1 WGLLHIRNY
10 DAPIHRHDLQRI
22 LEKRVVDLEEQVA
35 SLTKVVNELQMGQ
48 GQVIDKPITSKKASR
63 KISSQGET
71 SEEILSWVDKSYIL
85 SRVATTS
92 FIVAIALA
100 LRTAADSGII
110 DLQMGSFVG
119 MLYALGLLVY
129 GWFAYKEKSI
139 QAPVF
144 ILWGTIIMCGVVVEA
159 HRVFAT
165 VPTEMAYVAMA
176 ITGLV
181 TTIISRVHHVALP
194 VFVGT
199 LGMSFGS
206 FALNYPSPVFPYLVI
221 ILGLAN
227 IFATYATRLLRASWL
242 RWLLLVLTLFMV
254 QIWDLKLAIY
264 LGRLSPENLDFSVKG
279 LLPSITFLGL
289 VFVSIAFLGV
299 MGKVQE
305 KISKFDVV
313 LPVIN
318 VCWIYLAASYAIGQG
333 LTTYF
338 VFGTVAMIA
347 ALGHLGIAW
356 CLVNRAE
363 GGALGTTPFAMAGG
377 LLMAFAAP
385 MAIGHAVIGTALVA
399 LLAIGM
405 AWVSVQ
411 RSNLGLRLTSYLLQL
426 YACSALVVL
435 LWATDGTKPSVVGA
449 LSSGLLASIAFLH
462 YFWARRHPPVDGDTI
477 MDKLNKNDRGASVL
491 LIASLISGF
500 FTMRVGLYQVLDFL
514 HVATQ
519 SAFGGAQS
527 VLINVTAA
535 VLLWLSLV
543 RRNKELRNVAVVI
556 TVVGAGKVFMMD
568 MVQLN
573 GMPLMISVFTFGL
586 VAALASFVLG
596 RWNKSSDSDVK
607 ATVDPA
613 GS

>member
-1 WGLLHIRNY
+1 ML
-10 DAPIHRHDLQRI
+10 DTSTE
-22 LEKRVVDLEEQVA
+22 LEKRVVDLEVQVA

-48 GQVIDKPITSKKASR
+48 EQVIDKPITSKKASR

-242 RWLLLVLTLFMV
+242 RWLLLVLTLFMI

-264 LGRLSPENLDFSVKG
+264 LDKLSPENLDFSVKG

-305 KISKFDVV
+305 KTSKFDVV

-318 VCWIYLAASYAIGQG
+318 VCWIYPAASYAIGQG

-338 VFGTVAMIA
+338 VFGTVAMVA
-347 ALGHLGIAW
+347 AVAHLGISWWLA
-356 CLVNRAE
+356 NRAE

-405 AWVSVQ
+405 AWVSAQ

-435 LWATDGTKPSVVGA
+435 LWTTDGTKPSVVGA

-462 YFWARRHPPVDGDTI
+462 YFWARRHPPVGGDTI

-535 VLLWLSLV
+535 VLLWLSLM